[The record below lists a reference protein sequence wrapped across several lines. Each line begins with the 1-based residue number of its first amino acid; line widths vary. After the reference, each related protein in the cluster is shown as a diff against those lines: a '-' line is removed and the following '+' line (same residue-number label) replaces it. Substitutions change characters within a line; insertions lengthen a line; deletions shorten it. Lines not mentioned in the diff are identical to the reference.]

1 MELSAGFIHLITN
14 KVLKLYG
21 GDLAIGAMTAITS
34 INLLFY
40 MPVFGISQGM
50 QTIIAYNYGA
60 KQFDRAKKA
69 LLIGIIGAI
78 GILSLGLIAVIFIPE
93 MLIGI
98 FTKDAIL
105 MELGLNG
112 ISIYSLTLPAV
123 GICILGSV
131 YFQSIGSAK
140 KSIVLSLLRQVIIFI
155 PLILLLPKHF
165 GLNGVWAAQPI
176 ADIISVLIIG
186 VFLIKEFKNRILI
199 SH

>member
-1 MELSAGFIHLITN
+1 M
-14 KVLKLYG
+14 
-21 GDLAIGAMTAITS
+21 
-34 INLLFY
+34 
-40 MPVFGISQGM
+40 
-50 QTIIAYNYGA
+50 
-60 KQFDRAKKA
+60 
-69 LLIGIIGAI
+69 IGAI